1 MEVSMNGLRKNLI
14 ADYNLLVKRLNNSI
28 KIDKNGY
35 INLPPDEI
43 QKQMDGLRIAIVILA
58 FMYNENDAEFIS
70 MDENTH
76 FESFNE
82 EL

>member
-14 ADYNLLVKRLNNSI
+14 ADYNLLVKRLNASFDEDDCIQIHPDSI
-28 KIDKNGY
+28 KRQLSGIRN
-35 INLPPDEI
+35 
-43 QKQMDGLRIAIVILA
+43 AIVILA

-76 FESFNE
+76 FETFNE